1 MSVETE
7 LRALVREIV
16 REELALAQTDN
27 GSPWMTT
34 EQAAELLGTSEAAIH
49 TRLSQGWMRHARVR
63 DGKRMLLERKALLAE
78 LQERGA
84 ASRIALSRS

>member
-1 MSVETE
+1 VSVETE

-34 EQAAELLGTSEAAIH
+34 EQVAELLGTSVAAIH
-49 TRLSQGWMRHARVR
+49 TRLTQGWMKHARVR
-63 DGKRMLLERKALLAE
+63 DGKRVLFERKALLKD
-78 LQERGA
+78 LQER
-84 ASRIALSRS
+84 RRR

>member
-7 LRALVREIV
+7 LRAIVREIV

-34 EQAAELLGTSEAAIH
+34 EQVAELLGTTRNAIH
-49 TRLSQGWMRHARVR
+49 TRLSQGWMSHARVR
-63 DGKRMLLERKALLAE
+63 DGKRVLLERKALLAE
-78 LQERGA
+78 LAEKRK
-84 ASRIALSRS
+84 SS